1 REILG
6 SVAELRAEAPVDGQ
20 HAALARAFQKRIGGA
35 GGAHLDGFDHVGRYL
50 CVRLQPEEV
59 SDALYRGILIG
70 FGIVRKKLVADQAA
84 VRPASDNV
92 GEGSSA
98 VDPEL
103 PPPVLCHRLTF
114 HLSLLLLILGRRQ
127 RSMPAP
133 LSPAR
138 YFLLQVISH
147 GRADHATAPWPPG
160 CAGRSPRGSPALHP
174 ACRD

>member
-1 REILG
+1 
-6 SVAELRAEAPVDGQ
+6 
-20 HAALARAFQKRIGGA
+20 
-35 GGAHLDGFDHVGRYL
+35 
-50 CVRLQPEEV
+50 
-59 SDALYRGILIG
+59 
-70 FGIVRKKLVADQAA
+70 
-84 VRPASDNV
+84 ASDNV

-174 ACRD
+174 ACRDNPRNRCLNRVDRRRRFLWHRCRRARWP